1 MSISQYMAGQLSTG
15 RFVTGAL
22 CATVFLVAGCTGDE
36 PLASPSS
43 PASNSILASVVNTPV
58 VGTEVRFEECLG
70 EEIRVEYREQLV
82 EHESVDAQGR
92 THIHMNI
99 NDKGSTAV
107 GLTSG
112 ATYRQVGTTR
122 ENDLIIDPASLPRV
136 FSFVNVLDLI
146 GRGTGT
152 NLTIHEVFHLTINAS
167 GVITAD
173 RETVRIT
180 CN

>member
-1 MSISQYMAGQLSTG
+1 MSISQFAAGRPSTG
-15 RFVTGAL
+15 GLAAGAL
-22 CATVFLVAGCTGDE
+22 CATVFLFAGCTGTE
-36 PLASPSS
+36 S
-43 PASNSILASVVNTPV
+43 PASPRPAVPDGIQASVVKTPV

-112 ATYRQVGTTR
+112 TTYRQVGTSR
-122 ENDLIIDPASLPRV
+122 ENDLIVDPASLPKV

-146 GRGTGT
+146 GRGTAT
-152 NLTIHEVFHLTINAS
+152 NLTIHEVFHLTLNAS

-180 CN
+180 CD